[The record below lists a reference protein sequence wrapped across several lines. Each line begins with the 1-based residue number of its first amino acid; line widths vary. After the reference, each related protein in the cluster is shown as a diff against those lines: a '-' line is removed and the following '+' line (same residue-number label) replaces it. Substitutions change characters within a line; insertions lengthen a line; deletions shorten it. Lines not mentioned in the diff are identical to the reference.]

1 METWVVGGRKATNRA
16 GAVEYLGLTAN
27 TVTVYSAPSGRR
39 VYGWPEPLEERVNGQ
54 EVFALDDLDA
64 FAAARAGETPA
75 PPSVGNPDEMVGV
88 EDFAA
93 LKGVKRD
100 TFKRYVEDS
109 ISAWDRGE
117 DGYLPRPDPDG
128 CEPARGRGTIYRW
141 RRRVAVAWMFPTAR
155 RTGGRR
161 PGPRPQVADLRA
173 VLAAAGDERPTV
185 RELAATLTARLGED
199 VQPQTVRRLLQRMR
213 AEDDAAK

>member
-1 METWVVGGRKATNRA
+1 METWLVGGRKATNRA
-16 GAVEYLGLTAN
+16 GAAEYLGRAAN
-27 TVTVYSAPSGRR
+27 TVTVYSAPSGRL
-39 VYGWPEPLEERVNGQ
+39 VYGWPEPLDERVDGQ

-64 FAAARAGETPA
+64 FAASRVAEAPA
-75 PPSVGNPDEMVGV
+75 APGVGDPDELVMV
-88 EDFAA
+88 EEFAA

-109 ISAWDRGE
+109 ISAWERGE
-117 DGYLPRPDPDG
+117 DGYLPRPDPAD
-128 CEPARGRGTIYRW
+128 CEPGPVRGTIYRW
-141 RRRVAVAWMFPTAR
+141 RRGVAVAWIFPPAR

-161 PGPRPQVADLRA
+161 YGPRPQVADLRA

-185 RELAATLTARLGED
+185 RELAATLTAWLGDD
-199 VQPQTVRRLLQRMR
+199 VKPQTVRRLLQRMR